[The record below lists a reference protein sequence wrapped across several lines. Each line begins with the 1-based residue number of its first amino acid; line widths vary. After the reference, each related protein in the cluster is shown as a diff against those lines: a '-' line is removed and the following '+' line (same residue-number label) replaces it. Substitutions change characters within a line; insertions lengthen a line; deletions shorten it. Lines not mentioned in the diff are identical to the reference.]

1 MPPIFNLQSVLDVR
15 HSRVEALEIEFG
27 KMLALQQEAQ
37 KLFDALLAA
46 QADLHEQLFA
56 AQTSE
61 DLDLVQISALRSN
74 ILQNDERIKR
84 VAEELA
90 KLNRLVDAKRQ
101 ELVEAK
107 QDEETLQ
114 ILKRKRIDLFNA
126 EEALKEARN
135 QDDIYISQAFRQ
147 RQQNS

>member
-15 HSRVEALEIEFG
+15 HTRVEALEIEFG

-37 KLFDALLAA
+37 KFFDTLLLA
-46 QADLHEQLFA
+46 QADLHDQLAA
-56 AQTSE
+56 AQIGE
-61 DLDLVQISALRSN
+61 LDLVQISALRSN

-84 VAEELA
+84 VREELE
-90 KLNRLVDAKRQ
+90 KLNQMVDAKRS
-101 ELVEAK
+101 EMIEAR

-126 EEALKEARN
+126 EEALRESRI
-135 QDDIYISQAFRQ
+135 QDDIYIAQAFRL
-147 RQQNS
+147 RQQNT